1 MRYTTQ
7 KSIGKIR
14 WNTKSMQLIQRKEDK
29 KGQKQSETNC
39 ISN

>member
-29 KGQKQSETNC
+29 KKGTKTIRNQLYQ
-39 ISN
+39 